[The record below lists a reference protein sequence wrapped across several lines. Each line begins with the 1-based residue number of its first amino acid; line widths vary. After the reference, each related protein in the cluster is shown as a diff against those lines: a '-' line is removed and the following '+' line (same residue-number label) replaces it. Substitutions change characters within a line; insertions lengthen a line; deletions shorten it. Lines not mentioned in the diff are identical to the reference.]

1 MKTFQ
6 QFNEDVNQLRKDLDT
21 LDRRSAPKQKLAARK
36 EALKQRSQEQL
47 RKFKEKSK

>member
-6 QFNEDVNQLRKDLDT
+6 QFNEDINDT
-21 LDRRSAPKQKLAARK
+21 LDRRSAPKQRLAARK

-47 RKFKEKSK
+47 RRFKEIKE